1 MTDLHDKERETRGMT
16 QLLQCIVDN
25 VNPPCNDKVVDEPFS
40 FCVNNM
46 NFDSYLGRLITG
58 KVTKSDR
65 RDKQRE

>member
-1 MTDLHDKERETRGMT
+1 VTDLHDRERETRGMA

-25 VNPPCNDKVVDEPFS
+25 IEPPCDEKVVEEPFS

-58 KVTKSDR
+58 KV
-65 RDKQRE
+65 

>member
-1 MTDLHDKERETRGMT
+1 LHDRERETRGMA

-25 VNPPCNDKVVDEPFS
+25 IEPPCDEKVVEEPFS

-58 KVTKSDR
+58 KV
-65 RDKQRE
+65 